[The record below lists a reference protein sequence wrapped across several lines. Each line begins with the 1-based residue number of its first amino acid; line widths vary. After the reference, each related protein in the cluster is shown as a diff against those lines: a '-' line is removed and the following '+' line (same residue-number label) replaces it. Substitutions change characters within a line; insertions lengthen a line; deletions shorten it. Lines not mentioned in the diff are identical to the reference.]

1 MNDDEMKLDSDRDY
15 LGKHVVYWHLGAV
28 LGNTLVLIAN
38 PGVKGINVVQVF
50 IDEIGLDMCRLNN
63 VVGIANEG

>member
-1 MNDDEMKLDSDRDY
+1 
-15 LGKHVVYWHLGAV
+15 VYWHLGAV